1 MTDLAPE
8 PSPVRPTKP
17 RVGRLFSEVQL
28 AEALKLAR
36 TDGVVY
42 ASKMTGVSAASI
54 YNALKNKKRSTVH
67 RTSRIVRPEVEMTQN
82 PLFRKALTLGAIW
95 AANSAPAPERKA
107 YERAGAHLGL
117 SPAMFWRAVK
127 HWRYANKK

>member
-1 MTDLAPE
+1 M
-8 PSPVRPTKP
+8 RPTKP
-17 RVGRLFSEVQL
+17 RVGRLFSQAQL
-28 AEALKLAR
+28 AEAVKLAR

-54 YNALKNKKRSTVH
+54 YNALKNKKRTTVH
-67 RTSRIVRPEVEMTQN
+67 RTSRIVRPEVDMMES
-82 PLFRKALTLGAIW
+82 PLFKKAVALGAIW
-95 AANSAPAPERKA
+95 AANAAPAPERKA
-107 YERAGAHLGL
+107 YERAGAHFGL